1 MKAGKIIGRI
11 FILVFVVG
19 VVLILGR
26 IFMMEDNG
34 SLTKIFPTQAA
45 KEAYASLGEDAFLT
59 HSFRTSISADG
70 YFSAHSLVYSRESGE
85 LQLTARYNESVF
97 EYLGVQDGSSF
108 YWELRDEEGNTIAVA
123 EIVDQEEKYFYHHF
137 RLIFPDVTIEEG
149 DTLLLF
155 LCCDEVGY
163 PGTDTEGFPV
173 HRPSQDWKAYRLDK
187 EERSA
192 LSSS

>member
-1 MKAGKIIGRI
+1 MKAGKIISRI
-11 FILVFVVG
+11 FIFVFVAG
-19 VVLILGR
+19 LLLILGR
-26 IFMMEDNG
+26 IFMMEDDG
-34 SLTKIFPTQAA
+34 SLTKIIPTQAA

-59 HSFRTSISADG
+59 HSFRASISADG
-70 YFSAHSLVYSRESGE
+70 YFSAHSLVYSRESRE

-108 YWELRDEEGNTIAVA
+108 YWELRDEEGNTLATAEVA
-123 EIVDQEEKYFYHHF
+123 DQEEKYFYHHS
-137 RLIFPDVTIEEG
+137 RLIFSDVSIEEG

-173 HRPSQDWKAYRLDK
+173 HRPSQNWKTYRPDK

-192 LSSS
+192 LSS

>member
-1 MKAGKIIGRI
+1 MKVGKIIGRI
-11 FILVFVVG
+11 FVLIFVVG
-19 VVLILGR
+19 VLVILGR

-34 SLTKIFPTQAA
+34 SLTKIIPTETA

-59 HSFRTSISADG
+59 HSFRASISSDG
-70 YFSAHSLVYSRESGE
+70 YFSAHSLVYSRESRE
-85 LQLTARYNESVF
+85 LQLTGRYNESVF

-123 EIVDQEEKYFYHHF
+123 EIADQEEKYFYRHF
-137 RLIFPDVTIEEG
+137 RLIFSDVTIEEG

-155 LCCDEVGY
+155 LCCDEVEY
-163 PGTDTEGFPV
+163 PQTDTEGFPV
-173 HRPSQDWKAYRLDK
+173 HRPGQEWKTYKLNK

-192 LSSS
+192 LSS